1 MSAFFV
7 QNRNFDQ
14 ISNDDNMLVEIVE
27 VFMEQY
33 VRINNKTIKSISK

>member
-1 MSAFFV
+1 MSAFFA

-27 VFMEQY
+27 VW
-33 VRINNKTIKSISK
+33 RCLWNNM